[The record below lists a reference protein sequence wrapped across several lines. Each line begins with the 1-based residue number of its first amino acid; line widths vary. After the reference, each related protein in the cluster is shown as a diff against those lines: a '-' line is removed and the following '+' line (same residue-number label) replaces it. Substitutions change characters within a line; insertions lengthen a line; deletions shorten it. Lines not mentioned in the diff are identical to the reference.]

1 MPNVHFSAALP
12 PLASN
17 LPLTWSG
24 AMPATDK
31 SPAFDRGAG
40 SMPESCRLR
49 QLDPLPRA
57 LRRIDL
63 PTACGVQVAE
73 PLHEVARQ
81 VDARK
86 H

>member
-1 MPNVHFSAALP
+1 MP

-31 SPAFDRGAG
+31 SPACDRGAG
-40 SMPESCRLR
+40 SIPESFRLR
-49 QLDPLPRA
+49 QLDTLPRA

-63 PTACGVQVAE
+63 PTAYAVEVAE
-73 PLHEVARQ
+73 PLQELARQ